1 VPGYTSRSDCLPLGS
16 LGMCHTSIR
25 GEDYLVLFKYDAC
38 MTYDYGT
45 NLSLIPYFQRV
56 DYYLPLYY
64 PTSKEKLLQERS
76 KVRMKESSGGPY
88 GMLDLM

>member
-1 VPGYTSRSDCLPLGS
+1 VQGYTSRSGCLPLDS
-16 LGMCHTSIR
+16 LGTCHTSIR

-45 NLSLIPYFQRV
+45 NLSSIPYFQRV

-76 KVRMKESSGGPY
+76 KVRMKEFRREPY
-88 GMLDLM
+88 GKLDLM